1 MEVIAMSMIKMIAE
15 HNLILRNME
24 VDSKKD
30 GTSVNEATSNKE
42 NTSRME
48 VVENNQVKSVS
59 TDAIALEED
68 EKCEEV

>member
-59 TDAIALEED
+59 TDTITLEED